1 VSNDGKK
8 TTFCPVSMPNEA
20 YFERISRLEAA
31 VKAAEEE
38 LTAAQRAYR
47 RGVD

>member
-1 VSNDGKK
+1 MSK
-8 TTFCPVSMPNEA
+8 
-20 YFERISRLEAA
+20 ERAQRRAEREHEAA

-38 LTAAQRAYR
+38 LTLAERAYR